1 MKVIFKKL
9 FKLIKEC
16 LGIEKKENSIIE
28 PNRTEVVDLPKNLVI
43 NLNKGGKNGKK

>member
-1 MKVIFKKL
+1 MKFKDKIFKY
-9 FKLIKEC
+9 IKEC
-16 LGIEKKENSIIE
+16 LGIEKKENSLIE